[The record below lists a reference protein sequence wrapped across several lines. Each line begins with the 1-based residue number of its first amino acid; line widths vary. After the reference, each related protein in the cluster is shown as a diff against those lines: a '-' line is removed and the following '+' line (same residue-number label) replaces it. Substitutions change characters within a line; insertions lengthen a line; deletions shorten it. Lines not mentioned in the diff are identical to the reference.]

1 MKLHKSRDS
10 VSLIHSYHQYL
21 APSLEPEQHTK
32 PEQRFFLSEG
42 RKEGRKGERKGG
54 KNGRNSEVCL
64 SDLLL
69 LRA

>member
-21 APSLEPEQHTK
+21 APSLEPEQH
-32 PEQRFFLSEG
+32 FFLSEG
-42 RKEGRKGERKGG
+42 RKEGRKGEREGG
-54 KNGRNSEVCL
+54 KNGRNYEVCL